1 MQRVKKNTDT
11 FNRSVQ
17 TVKKQL
23 DAEAKK
29 QRQIRINNSP
39 AMKAIKAVEQR
50 TKAIR
55 NAAVVVTAHA
65 QRFSTQIK
73 PAVNTLKWMT
83 KAPFKVTVKAV
94 DLASSGFRGL
104 RSMLDML
111 KKPLLIGG
119 VAAGAV
125 GAAGIALIKQ
135 SLSGASMLERQMISM
150 THFLGVNNPKQ
161 GKSWAGQE
169 AQRFIADLRKN
180 ADITPFDTDEV
191 ISTGTRA
198 LGIAGG
204 KTKPAMSLL
213 RLAEDM
219 TALTPGKTLSDSIEA
234 LADLATGETERMKE
248 FGFKISQA
256 QIKASGGDWSKLK
269 NGSGIGLTQ
278 MFRGGS
284 EKLGQSAYGLWSTI
298 TGTMGSGVTN
308 MGTRTLEYLK
318 PELKR
323 WANYLSGGGAD
334 KMFEAGSKMMASMF
348 KGVVNTGKSITAY
361 IQERFIN
368 NKKFRNLPDTESKVK
383 FIFTELKTLFDGWY
397 EKSGK
402 AQLTDIGSKIGA
414 TLGVALAGSQP
425 LIESA
430 ITAGRK
436 IGQGM
441 WEGIQGY
448 IADNPTM
455 TAVLGAVSGGI
466 AGSSFGPYGAAI
478 GALGGG
484 VAAGQ
489 MANEA
494 NYNKSMSLA
503 DQLGSKQDGWI
514 TKNMG
519 VSQKEL
525 ERLKTVWSD
534 EGYVKYERKLNQAL
548 SEKTGMSADE
558 LRKLSTGGNKDM
570 QKYLELMN
578 SAGFAYGIQRVPRN
592 GFPAILHEGEQ
603 VLTAQEANQNR
614 GSGGAS
620 QQFIFQFPGAVV
632 REEADIA
639 RLAQEFRTIMEQV
652 SLNGG

>member
-1 MQRVKKNTDT
+1 MARLTSVISLRDNYSAVMQRVKKNTDS

-65 QRFSTQIK
+65 QRFSAQIK

-83 KAPFKVTVKAV
+83 KAPFKVSVRAV
-94 DLASSGFRGL
+94 DMASTGLRGL
-104 RSMLDML
+104 TSIVGMLS
-111 KKPLLIGG
+111 KPLLIGG
-119 VAAGAV
+119 GIVAAG
-125 GAAGIALIKQ
+125 GIALIKK
-135 SLSGASMLERQMISM
+135 SLEGASMLERQMISM

-161 GKSWAGQE
+161 GKSWAGEE

-278 MFRGGS
+278 MFRGGAD
-284 EKLGQSAYGLWSTI
+284 KLGQSAYGLWSTV
-298 TGTMGSGVTN
+298 TGTMSSGVTN

-323 WANYLSGGGAD
+323 WADYLSGGGAT
-334 KMFEAGSKMMASMF
+334 KMFDAGSKMMASLARA
-348 KGVVNTGKSITAY
+348 VVEKGKSAWAY
-361 IQERFIN
+361 VQKTFIDN
-368 NKKFRNLPDTESKVK
+368 PEFQNMSFEGKVK
-383 FIFTELKTLFDGWY
+383 FGFAQLRTQFEGWY
-397 EKSGK
+397 EKEGK
-402 AQLTDIGSKIGA
+402 AELTKVATRIGDVIGEGLKNSKPIVDAAVVMGTNIGKGIMDGLVKA
-414 TLGVALAGSQP
+414 IWDNIGLVGNVGGAVAARFSGPIGLGIST
-425 LIESA
+425 
-430 ITAGRK
+430 ITT
-436 IGQGM
+436 
-441 WEGIQGY
+441 GIQGWK
-448 IADNPTM
+448 DM
-455 TAVLGAVSGGI
+455 F
-466 AGSSFGPYGAAI
+466 SSWKDSLTNGAA
-478 GALGGG
+478 GWFGFRPT
-484 VAAGQ
+484 
-489 MANEA
+489 ANA
-494 NYNKSMSLA
+494 WGKA
-503 DQLGSKQDGWI
+503 
-514 TKNMG
+514 
-519 VSQKEL
+519 
-525 ERLKTVWSD
+525 
-534 EGYVKYERKLNQAL
+534 
-548 SEKTGMSADE
+548 
-558 LRKLSTGGNKDM
+558 
-570 QKYLELMN
+570 
-578 SAGFAYGIQRVPRN
+578 RVPYDN
-592 GFPAILHEGEQ
+592 YPTLLHQGEQ
-603 VLTAQEANQNR
+603 VLTAQEANQR
-614 GSGGAS
+614 RSGGGGQS
-620 QQFIFQFPGAVV
+620 ITVNIHNPVV
-632 REEADIA
+632 RDESDFQ
-639 RLAQEFRTIMEQV
+639 RLAQMLRQAIEQV
-652 SLNGG
+652 SLNGGAVHAD